1 MKWVAVIVYVIGGG
15 DNHNHFDGINATAMG
30 FPTVELCEEYL
41 FDEQK
46 KHKESTLT
54 RDSIADQLTLTIPNF
69 FNEMTEDGKHIWV
82 KAILKCT
89 QVSSP

>member
-1 MKWVAVIVYVIGGG
+1 MKWVAVIVYLFGNS
-15 DNHNHFDGINATAMG
+15 DNQFDGINPSATG

-54 RDSIADQLTLTIPNF
+54 RDSIDNQLTLTIPNF

-82 KAILKCT
+82 KAILKCI
-89 QVSSP
+89 QVYPTN